1 MTTIRTPTSQP
12 KRYKEVPMPP
22 KSPLVQYFTRKRSSI
37 LTTSDLP
44 MEKNAIGY
52 LSPMGIFFTSTM
64 LESDFMNSYL
74 SWLNSLDTL
83 ELSLRSAPMLEIG
96 ERSELWNYM
105 MDAEDDCVSFISGWF
120 FGESL
125 DKLTRY
131 DVMDFMTWSLFEGRN
146 MEHLTMEEM
155 GQLERFV
162 GDLEYKISVEFYGV
176 KQEEVEDDDG
186 GEERKEGEAKD
197 DKEERDFFLPPSPRR
212 QHLMQNYG
220 SKPPTLPI
228 QLESPTK
235 LKQKQQRPKPNKAF
249 HFQTSREGE
258 SHHSYFSNL
267 YESYKDWCSQY
278 YEKLENNFRPVQG
291 IKNYVAEKRERL
303 HDAEQ
308 SAVATASHMY
318 ENAYFT
324 LIEKGGNMDRR
335 LSQFSHATQSQLAD
349 AWNSVWLMKERLQ
362 TATDIS
368 SRRKALR
375 QQLKS
380 YQQTL
385 TQMRAMAT
393 AVPSKQMAD
402 LMRKI
407 TQCYEALESVERSAM
422 DAFLQVT
429 GFVGTRLMPP
439 EPPRYLKYSADPLM
453 DISSYPL
460 MFHILILAVTDG
472 GLRCVMKMRGFQ
484 RLRVGPISYYYH
496 PGKAQSDGRSNDE
509 EETDD
514 VPIVFCHGIGIGV
527 IFYMTLVDELLK
539 LGKPLILPEIPYF
552 HGKNLQ
558 GVPVETYR
566 NVTLI
571 DELILNFTTFSANTL
586 RVQWLRLYSW
596 IRFAF
601 AYIVHV

>member
-1 MTTIRTPTSQP
+1 
-12 KRYKEVPMPP
+12 
-22 KSPLVQYFTRKRSSI
+22 
-37 LTTSDLP
+37 
-44 MEKNAIGY
+44 
-52 LSPMGIFFTSTM
+52 
-64 LESDFMNSYL
+64 MNSYFSVSVWL
-74 SWLNSLDTL
+74 AREMRSSSFLVEAWAIIEGIFYVILFLHRKWLNSLDTL

-155 GQLERFV
+155 GQLEGFV

-235 LKQKQQRPKPNKAF
+235 LKQKQQRPTPNKTF

-484 RLRVGPISYYYH
+484 RLRVGPILYYYH
-496 PGKAQSDGRSNDE
+496 PGKAQSDGRPNNE

-539 LGKPLILPEIPYF
+539 LGKPLILPEIPYVSGF
-552 HGKNLQ
+552 RPWQ
-558 GVPVETYR
+558 GPNCVLPPAA
-566 NVTLI
+566 VTSTLMS
-571 DELILNFTTFSANTL
+571 ILAC
-586 RVQWLRLYSW
+586 QGYS
-596 IRFAF
+596 RAAF
-601 AYIVHV
+601 MGHSYGTSWVSFMVRTCRAFPSKRIAMSLLSTNSF